1 MEETAEEDALVEESV
16 CCSFSARIFF
26 NEIGVPVWDIFPKC
40 LSFKSSLL
48 HKSICVFDKV
58 DLDMPEV
65 RGHVSCH
72 CL

>member
-1 MEETAEEDALVEESV
+1 MEESV
-16 CCSFSARIFF
+16 CCSFSARQVF
-26 NEIGVPVWDIFPKC
+26 NEVVIPVWDIFLKW
-40 LSFKSSLL
+40 LSFKSCLL
-48 HKSICVFDKV
+48 HRSICGFDTV